1 MRIPGGSKNNFVGDL
16 KRFVNSNFDF
26 LFTLAKIATII
37 FMKFLD
43 FSSRAIEYLFYS
55 LFLLVPLVFTGIT
68 SELFEFSKM
77 WVTFGIAIAIGFFW
91 LSKMIIAKQV
101 IFKRTI
107 LDIPIFLFLLSQIIS
122 TVISLDPYVSL
133 WGYYSR
139 WNGGLLSIITYIFL
153 FYAFISNFAHS
164 PRDTRDTLDTPD
176 TSGIV
181 RRSLIVSIISGFIVI
196 LWALP
201 SHFGYD
207 PTCLLFRGTLDVS
220 CWTND
225 FVPRVRIFGPLG
237 QPDWLAGY
245 LGVLLPITGAFIL
258 NTLRNNKK
266 LFEPRL
272 LFYALS
278 LVLFYLALLY
288 TGSKSGIISGIL
300 SLFVLFS
307 GYAVLNRKN
316 PGIIKNK
323 FVLGLLGI
331 LLIVS
336 FFAGIRIPVV
346 EKFSFSQVQNILTKP
361 DPLSPRTK
369 ITKAETPSS
378 QPLGGSNSFQIRLV
392 VWRGAVAVWR
402 ANPIIGSG
410 VETFAY
416 SYYKH
421 RPIEH
426 NRLSEWNFLYN
437 KAHNEYLNYLA
448 TTGAF
453 GLLTYLSFIGLFL
466 VISGVNII
474 NSNKNFLKPLKSDI
488 GFDKKDPL
496 VLSLVASFLSILMIN
511 FFGFSVVI
519 LNIYLFLIP
528 AFILII
534 LNLINN
540 KNQKEISGINYIS
553 YGQWAI
559 ISFLGIAGLFMI
571 GLLIRYWIADTKYA
585 LGYNYNRVQELQ
597 TAYPLLHDAVKLRN
611 EPVFLDEMAINDAFI
626 AAGLMTQNSTES
638 AQVSETLINEAIS
651 TSNKLV
657 KEHPNNIVF
666 WKSRVRILYTL
677 SAIDQNFLPQAL
689 EAIKKTEVLA
699 PTDASVLYNLGVIY
713 GQNNDTKNAV
723 RVLEKTIEYKPDYR
737 EAHFALG
744 LFYHDLSINKS
755 GAITD
760 LIYHEKAINE
770 MKYVLEKINPSDQQ
784 AKESLDLWEKER

>member
-1 MRIPGGSKNNFVGDL
+1 
-16 KRFVNSNFDF
+16 
-26 LFTLAKIATII
+26 
-37 FMKFLD
+37 MKFLD

-139 WNGGLLSIITYIFL
+139 WNGGLLSMITYIFL
-153 FYAFISNFAHS
+153 FYAFISNLAGGGS
-164 PRDTRDTLDTPD
+164 GRDPDSAQASESSTATLGRENERQDPRTR
-176 TSGIV
+176 IV
-181 RRSLIVSIISGFIVI
+181 KNSLIVSIISGFLVV

-207 PTCLLFRGTLDVS
+207 PTCLIFRGNLDVS
-220 CWTND
+220 CWTVD
-225 FVPRVRIFGPLG
+225 FQPRVRIFGPLG

-278 LVLFYLALLY
+278 LVLFYLSLLY
-288 TGSKSGIISGIL
+288 TGSKSGIASGIL
-300 SLFVLFS
+300 SLGILFA
-307 GYAVLNRKN
+307 GYALLNRKD
-316 PGIIKNK
+316 PRIIKNK
-323 FVLGLLGI
+323 FVLGLAGI
-331 LLIVS
+331 LLLVS
-336 FFAGIRIPVV
+336 FFAGVRLPVI
-346 EKFSFSQVQNILTKP
+346 EKFSFSEVKKVLIREN
-361 DPLSPRTK
+361 
-369 ITKAETPSS
+369 PSS
-378 QPLGGSNSFQIRLV
+378 LKETQLPQPTEQVSSGVELGGSNSFQIRLI
-392 VWRGAVAVWR
+392 VWRGAVEVWK
-402 ANPIIGSG
+402 ANPIIGTG

-416 SYYKH
+416 AYYKY

-453 GLLTYLSFIGLFL
+453 GLLTYLLFIGFSLLIPL
-466 VISGVNII
+466 V
-474 NSNKNFLKPLKSDI
+474 NFLNIKLKSVKYEWDN
-488 GFDKKDPL
+488 KDPL
-496 VLSLVASFLSILMIN
+496 LLGLFCSFLSILIIN

-528 AFILII
+528 AFVLII
-534 LNLINN
+534 LNLISNR
-540 KNQKEISGINYIS
+540 KQKEISKINYIS
-553 YGQWAI
+553 YGQWAVV
-559 ISFLGIAGLFMI
+559 SFLGLVGIFMV
-571 GLLIRYWIADTKYA
+571 GLLIRYWIADTRYA
-585 LGYNYNRVQELQ
+585 LGYNYNRVREFQ
-597 TAYPLLHDAVKLRN
+597 TAYPLLHGAVSLRK
-611 EPVFLDEMAINDAFI
+611 EPVFLDEMAVNDAFI
-626 AAGLMTQNSTES
+626 GVGLATQDTTQS
-638 AQVSETLINEAIS
+638 AQLAQTLIEEAIN
-651 TSNKLV
+651 TSDKLV
-657 KEHPNNIVF
+657 AQYPNNTVF

-677 SAIDQNFLPQAL
+677 SSINPAFLPQAL
-689 EAIKKTEVLA
+689 DAIKNAARLA
-699 PTDASVLYNLGVIY
+699 PTDASIFYNLGVIY
-713 GQNNDTKNAV
+713 GRNNDIPKAIE
-723 RVLEKTIEYKPDYR
+723 VLEKTVEYKPDYKD
-737 EAHFALG
+737 ANFALG
-744 LFYHDLSINKS
+744 IFYHDLSVNDKNAVIDP
-755 GAITD
+755 T
-760 LIYHEKAINE
+760 LHQKAIE
-770 MKYVLEKINPSDQQ
+770 KMKYILEKIDPKDEQ
-784 AKESLDLWEKER
+784 AKESLELWEKEK